1 MPPPFVAPSLA
12 TSINI
17 GPAAFD
23 DAHARQA
30 GHYEP
35 PRKERTGMIKSA
47 TARTPQ
53 SELDPIDRLE
63 DKIKRLVDL
72 IAQMRADQAQA
83 AEANARLGQEI
94 TALRARLADAE
105 STSTEISALR
115 DEREM
120 IRSRVA

>member
-1 MPPPFVAPSLA
+1 
-12 TSINI
+12 
-17 GPAAFD
+17 
-23 DAHARQA
+23 
-30 GHYEP
+30 
-35 PRKERTGMIKSA
+35 MIKSA

-72 IAQMRADQAQA
+72 IAQMRADQAKA

-94 TALRARLADAE
+94 TALRSRLADAE
-105 STSTEISALR
+105 SVSTEISALR

-120 IRSRVA
+120 IRSRVADMLEQLEAI

>member
-1 MPPPFVAPSLA
+1 
-12 TSINI
+12 
-17 GPAAFD
+17 
-23 DAHARQA
+23 
-30 GHYEP
+30 
-35 PRKERTGMIKSA
+35 MIKSA
-47 TARTPQ
+47 ATARTHQ

-72 IAQMRADQAQA
+72 IAQMRADQAKA

-105 STSTEISALR
+105 SVSTEISALR

-120 IRSRVA
+120 IRSRVADMLEQLEAI

>member
-1 MPPPFVAPSLA
+1 
-12 TSINI
+12 
-17 GPAAFD
+17 
-23 DAHARQA
+23 
-30 GHYEP
+30 
-35 PRKERTGMIKSA
+35 MIKSAA

-53 SELDPIDRLE
+53 SEIDPIDRLE

-72 IAQMRADQAQA
+72 IAQMRDEQAKA

-105 STSTEISALR
+105 SVSTEISALR

-120 IRSRVA
+120 IRSRVADMLEQLEAI

>member
-1 MPPPFVAPSLA
+1 
-12 TSINI
+12 
-17 GPAAFD
+17 
-23 DAHARQA
+23 
-30 GHYEP
+30 
-35 PRKERTGMIKSA
+35 MIKSGA
-47 TARTPQ
+47 TARTHQ

-72 IAQMRADQAQA
+72 IAQMRADQAKA
-83 AEANARLGQEI
+83 AEVNARLGQEI

-120 IRSRVA
+120 IRSRVADMLEQLEAI